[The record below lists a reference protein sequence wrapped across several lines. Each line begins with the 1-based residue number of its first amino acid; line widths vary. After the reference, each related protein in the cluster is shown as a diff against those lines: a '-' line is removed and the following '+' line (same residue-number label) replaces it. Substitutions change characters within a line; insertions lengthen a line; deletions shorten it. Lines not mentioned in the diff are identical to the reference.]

1 MTSELPLTHAL
12 SLVLPSAAQ
21 KSVLSIS
28 ATAEAS
34 GTNAFPAQA
43 SNIGIADGKAVT
55 NTIPDSFFDTFT
67 TVVRDG
73 PAKELEPLPAG
84 FLKPPDS
91 LSFDI
96 DVELEA
102 VVEYVS
108 STQPEVLSKVQPQV
122 KHDVLPKVMFGILHK
137 AQAEVQLEA
146 QLEIRPE
153 RKSTLQP
160 EFQTKLPPK
169 VEMKSE
175 LQPEPQAKPK
185 PEQVRFKVQPEVQS
199 EFQLG
204 IQPEVESGLGLVPW
218 TLAPP
223 SWDPMPPISASIIIT
238 DDSELSAATS
248 PTQLLVSTFRLNQ
261 RVSTVPSAGDVKS
274 STPPW
279 ITQDVC
285 VLAGAPEFALSEEE
299 VSLVMQSDF
308 RVLILTLSTCL

>member
-43 SNIGIADGKAVT
+43 SNIGIVDGKAVT

-108 STQPEVLSKVQPQV
+108 STQPEVLSMVQPQV

-160 EFQTKLPPK
+160 EFQMKLPPK
-169 VEMKSE
+169 AEMKSE

-185 PEQVRFKVQPEVQS
+185 SEQVRFKVQPDVKKS
-199 EFQLG
+199 KSLG
-204 IQPEVESGLGLVPW
+204 IMKVG
-218 TLAPP
+218 
-223 SWDPMPPISASIIIT
+223 
-238 DDSELSAATS
+238 
-248 PTQLLVSTFRLNQ
+248 
-261 RVSTVPSAGDVKS
+261 
-274 STPPW
+274 
-279 ITQDVC
+279 
-285 VLAGAPEFALSEEE
+285 
-299 VSLVMQSDF
+299 
-308 RVLILTLSTCL
+308 